1 MNPTALS
8 LRAGCELFLRYTTR
22 TSKLELSE
30 FATAKASLI
39 EVWSDAVHVQQSK
52 PRRRLSV
59 DMFGLWPLPALQ
71 RGMRFAETS
80 TRARVTIAELGSRFL
95 HNNCVVLTHGYSR
108 VVLALLQRAVAQVG
122 ICDGLTGSACVCS
135 ALTLCPVLAAQ
146 VHRPFP
152 SP

>member
-1 MNPTALS
+1 
-8 LRAGCELFLRYTTR
+8 
-22 TSKLELSE
+22 
-30 FATAKASLI
+30 
-39 EVWSDAVHVQQSK
+39 
-52 PRRRLSV
+52 
-59 DMFGLWPLPALQ
+59 MFGLWPLLLQ

-135 ALTLCPVLAAQ
+135 ALTLPCVGSSSPPPISVSMRVCVLCTQGTNFSVIVTEGRPDATGLKTVKALDEMGIPTTLILDSGAAYAMD
-146 VHRPFP
+146 R
-152 SP
+152 